1 MSAMDSAA
9 EPPVPMPGSVAE
21 LVDLVSGQPK
31 VLAVGAGTKPIPS
44 MCPEGCTP
52 VGMRGLSGIVE
63 YDPGEFTFTALA
75 GTPLAEIEAVLARNG
90 QWLPFDP
97 PFAREGAT
105 LGGTIAAGLSGAG
118 RQRFGGVRDFILGI
132 RFVTGLGEQVR
143 GGGKVVKNAA
153 GFDLPKLFVGSLG
166 RLGIIVEATFKV
178 FPRPRAFAT
187 LLFACGG
194 ASEALQLV
202 ETLGPCSFDFEAVE
216 ILPDDCALAV
226 RLGGPPESFATR
238 LAAAERAAG
247 RPASRLLDAADEA
260 FWRSLEPARPDGAGT
275 ILAKVPLTA
284 AELPALDASLAAA
297 GARRRYSSGG
307 NVAWIE
313 WSLGFEALE
322 TVLRERGLSGLAL
335 AGPAPRPLIGAIRG
349 EAFRSRVKTALDP
362 NNRFP
367 DF

>member
-1 MSAMDSAA
+1 MSAMAPFSEPSALT
-9 EPPVPMPGSVAE
+9 PGSVAE
-21 LVDLVSGQPK
+21 VVDLVARMPM
-31 VLAVGAGTKPIPS
+31 VLAVGAGTKPVPS
-44 MCPEGCTP
+44 SCPEGCTP
-52 VGMRGLSGIVE
+52 VAMRCLSGIVE
-63 YDPGEFTFTALA
+63 YDPGELTFTALA
-75 GTPLAEIEAVLARNG
+75 GTPLGEIEAALARHG
-90 QWLPFDP
+90 QYLPFDP
-97 PFAREGAT
+97 PFARAGAT

-153 GFDLPKLFVGSLG
+153 GFDLPKLFAGSLG
-166 RLGIIVEATFKV
+166 RLGILVEATFKV
-178 FPRPRAFAT
+178 FPRPKAFAT
-187 LLFACGG
+187 LLFACGTV
-194 ASEALQLV
+194 SEALQLL
-202 ETLGPCSFDFEAVE
+202 ETLRPASFDFEAVE
-216 ILPDDCALAV
+216 ILPDESAIAI
-226 RLGGPPESFATR
+226 RLGGAPESFAGR

-247 RPASRLLDAADEA
+247 RSASRLLEDADDA
-260 FWRSLEPARPDGAGT
+260 FWRNLEPARPAGADE

-284 AELPALDASLAAA
+284 AELPAFDAALAAA

-322 TVLRERGLSGLAL
+322 AALRVQGLSGLAL

-349 EAFRSRVKTALDP
+349 KAFRSRVKAALDP
-362 NNRFP
+362 HNRFP